1 MEIPSKSRIGASHV
15 GAIVLCFLALGF
27 GAAALTLATDSNG
40 PAVLADLLPQRL
52 IAQGE
57 AQGEE
62 ASPASDV
69 SPEQISK
76 YVKVYE
82 MMRADRSLM
91 IEQAAGKQGL
101 SLDDFRELESK
112 IERDDLVRDRVR
124 QELEQ
129 HAQKHSSTKPA
140 ESATKGS
147 SSSGGGASEQAP

>member
-1 MEIPSKSRIGASHV
+1 METPRKSRIRAGHV
-15 GAIVLCFLALGF
+15 VAVILCFLALGF
-27 GAAALTLATDSNG
+27 GAAAFTIATDSNR
-40 PAVLADLLPQRL
+40 PAVLADLLPHQL
-52 IAQGE
+52 IV
-57 AQGEE
+57 QGEE

-82 MMRADRSLM
+82 MMRADRNLTVD
-91 IEQAAGKQGL
+91 QAAGKQGF

-140 ESATKGS
+140 ESAVKGS
-147 SSSGGGASEQAP
+147 SSNGGASGQAP